1 MTALAMEDVHKRFG
15 RKPALRGCS
24 FQIPRGSVTALVG
37 MYGAGKSTLMSIAVG
52 LLTADS
58 GDVVVLGQT
67 PGQSGISAG
76 LSYLAQHKPLYPSFT
91 VAETLRFGKQTNPD
105 WDQPYALG
113 LIESANIALDTKV
126 KSLSPGQRARV
137 ALALA
142 LGRRPELLLLDEPLA
157 DLDPIARRAIASA
170 LMTDAAER
178 GTTIVLSSHI
188 IAELAD
194 VSDRILLLGDGRVRL
209 SCSLDEVLADHHRL
223 LGPAGAEYTGAGN
236 SIETRFGARQ
246 STFLVQGPPPTPSD
260 GWRVETP
267 ALDDIIIAHLSA
279 AEMESK

>member
-1 MTALAMEDVHKRFG
+1 MTALAMEDVHKSFG
-15 RKPALRGCS
+15 RKRALRGCT
-24 FQIPRGSVTALVG
+24 FQIPQGSVTALVG
-37 MYGAGKSTLMSIAVG
+37 MNGAGKSTLMSIAVG

-58 GDVVVLGQT
+58 GDIVVLGQT
-67 PGQSGISAG
+67 PGQSGISKG

-91 VAETLRFGKQTNPD
+91 VAETLRFGKETNPD
-105 WDQPYALG
+105 WDQPYALS
-113 LIESANIALDTKV
+113 LIESANIAQDSKV

-142 LGRRPELLLLDEPLA
+142 LGRRPKLLLLDEPLA
-157 DLDPIARRAIASA
+157 DLDPIARRSIAGA

-194 VSDRILLLGDGRVRL
+194 VSDRILLLGAGRVRL

-223 LGPAGAEYTGAGN
+223 LGPANTEYTGSGAVV
-236 SIETRFGARQ
+236 ETRSGARQ
-246 STFLVQGPPPTPSD
+246 STLLVQGPRPTPAE
-260 GWRVETP
+260 GWQIETP
-267 ALDDIIIAHLSA
+267 TLDDIIIAHLSA
-279 AEMESK
+279 AELESK

>member
-1 MTALAMEDVHKRFG
+1 MTALTMADVHKSFG
-15 RKPALRGCS
+15 NKPALRGCS

-37 MYGAGKSTLMSIAVG
+37 MNGAGKSTLMSIAVG
-52 LLTADS
+52 LLTPDS

-67 PGQSGISAG
+67 PGQSGIASG

-91 VAETLRFGKQTNPD
+91 VAETLRFGKETNPD
-105 WDQPYALG
+105 WDQPHALE
-113 LIESANIALDTKV
+113 LIESANIALDAKV
-126 KSLSPGQRARV
+126 KTLSPGQRARV

-157 DLDPIARRAIASA
+157 DLDPIARRSIAGA

-194 VSDRILLLGDGRVRL
+194 VSDRILLLGGGRVRL
-209 SCSLDEVLADHHRL
+209 SASLDEVLAGHHRL
-223 LGPAGAEYTGAGN
+223 LGPADYTGAGTVV
-236 SIETRFGARQ
+236 ETRSGARQ
-246 STFLVQGPPPTPSD
+246 SAHLVQGPHPTPSE
-260 GWRVETP
+260 GWLVETP
-267 ALDDIIIAHLSA
+267 TLDDIIIAHLSA
-279 AEMESK
+279 SELESK